1 MVAIVVALVVLVVGK
16 KFRSAG
22 PGPKYF
28 SYLGRGKG
36 PVASTFVFAER
47 EIRVQLPV
55 HFRLLRLL
63 LLLLQLLLLL
73 LRLLLLVVLVLPLLL
88 VRRRLL
94 LLTMVGSMT
103 FISGTLLVT

>member
-47 EIRVQLPV
+47 EIRVQLPFY
-55 HFRLLRLL
+55 FRLLRLL
-63 LLLLQLLLLL
+63 LLL
-73 LRLLLLVVLVLPLLL
+73 LLL

-103 FISGTLLVT
+103 FISGTLLMT